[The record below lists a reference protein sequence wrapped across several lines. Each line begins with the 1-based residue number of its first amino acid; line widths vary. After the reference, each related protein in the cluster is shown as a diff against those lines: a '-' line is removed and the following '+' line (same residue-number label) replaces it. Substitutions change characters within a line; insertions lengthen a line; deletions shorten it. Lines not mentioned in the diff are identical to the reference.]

1 MRPQAASS
9 PEPTASKLHGR
20 LVIKD
25 AGAWHT
31 TELWI
36 CRLQSSDHQSLTM
49 DLSKGHLTLFVS
61 VWSPD
66 KTPCV
71 SLASASKIIMGKRS
85 QPFQL
90 GSFQDSTVGRG
101 GEDHSRC
108 YRKKR
113 KPRRCSTSLPSPFAD
128 STLKNIICYRCCET
142 HCPGQGKSLGKEFI
156 YVCQSVEFI
165 NLTIW
170 KFYLD
175 PVHILNN

>member
-1 MRPQAASS
+1 MSRVSTQIATTQDVHLTGNLDPMSKATGCFLTWAHSQEASRQASDEGAGVCH
-9 PEPTASKLHGR
+9 TA
-20 LVIKD
+20 
-25 AGAWHT
+25 
-31 TELWI
+31 ELWI
-36 CRLQSSDHQSLTM
+36 WRLQSSDHPSLTK
-49 DLSKGHLTLFVS
+49 DSSKGHLTLFVI

-113 KPRRCSTSLPSPFAD
+113 KPRRCSISLPSPLAD
-128 STLKNIICYRCCET
+128 STLKKIICYSRWET
-142 HCPGQGKSLGKEFI
+142 HCPG
-156 YVCQSVEFI
+156 
-165 NLTIW
+165 
-170 KFYLD
+170 
-175 PVHILNN
+175 